1 MKQKKNEIAYQ
12 NKDITSKIFAGKSF
26 QVYGVELPKIK
37 QVLPTDLPAIQANE
51 LRVDNLFLLEDNTFL
66 LVDYESVYKAENK
79 LKYLEYVLRVL
90 QRYQKVYGMEMKIRV
105 LIIYTADVKENSV
118 KNVWDVYS
126 LKMNLDRAFLSNLN
140 SEQIKTELTNKGVD
154 SHDKSSKIIRR
165 GKRTS
170 SGTSNGTGSK
180 RIVPP

>member
-1 MKQKKNEIAYQ
+1 
-12 NKDITSKIFAGKSF
+12 
-26 QVYGVELPKIK
+26 
-37 QVLPTDLPAIQANE
+37 
-51 LRVDNLFLLEDNTFL
+51 
-66 LVDYESVYKAENK
+66 
-79 LKYLEYVLRVL
+79 
-90 QRYQKVYGMEMKIRV
+90 
-105 LIIYTADVKENSV
+105 
-118 KNVWDVYS
+118 
-126 LKMNLDRAFLSNLN
+126 MNLDRAFLSNLN